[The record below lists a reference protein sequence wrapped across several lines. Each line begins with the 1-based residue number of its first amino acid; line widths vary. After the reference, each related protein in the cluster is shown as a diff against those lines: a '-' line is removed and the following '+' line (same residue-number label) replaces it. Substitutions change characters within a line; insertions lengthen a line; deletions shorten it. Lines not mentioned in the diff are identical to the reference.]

1 MTAPFL
7 GWVDGEGHW
16 SVVGGERKE
25 GSSGPWGLQRREGV
39 GSLRGQGW
47 EPHFLAPWG
56 EGAEA
61 PSPRPPGAGWGGACL
76 SHQLTMGST
85 SASRS
90 KSSWISS
97 VLPESL
103 LATELGDGEF
113 LEGQN
118 RRLQRAAWGRQQE
131 GWTPPPGKPCLH
143 RGSSLRPTLSAFLRV
158 FEAQE
163 LEKALKTSCDALHPP
178 L

>member
-1 MTAPFL
+1 MWRTIEIDSTIP
-7 GWVDGEGHW
+7 W
-16 SVVGGERKE
+16 VGGWRGALVGGGRRKE
-25 GSSGPWGLQRREGV
+25 GRKQRSLGPPETGGL

-131 GWTPPPGKPCLH
+131 GWSTPSWKTLPPQGIL
-143 RGSSLRPTLSAFLRV
+143 T
-158 FEAQE
+158 E
-163 LEKALKTSCDALHPP
+163 THPLCFP
-178 L
+178 